1 MHRLGLGKRCLV
13 IATLGLVAASILD
26 FAVLKQYQNASISIQ
41 IARLIGKTMAFI
53 VMTSI
58 FTIWIKDSKL
68 FVVASFLVASFATV
82 FSAIAD
88 K

>member
-13 IATLGLVAASILD
+13 IATLSLVAASILD

-58 FTIWIKDSKL
+58 FTIWIKDAKL
-68 FVVASFLVASFATV
+68 FLVASFLVASFATV